1 MIFSKKLSIAVILAL
16 SVQLSTGAF
25 FSDIQSKKTIILNF
39 AQDLRNQ
46 NNSQAQKIAQWLEQ
60 QAIAQ
65 SESNEAIISII
76 TNNDLTEKSKI
87 MLLRK
92 IIAQEKRDT
101 IKDFMY
107 DIRARILA
115 TAFLFLHTL
124 PVF

>member
-115 TAFLFLHTL
+115 TAFLFLHT
-124 PVF
+124 